1 MSGRFVVRPQAR
13 REIRNIADYIAAENL
28 EASDRFIDEV
38 YAAFQLLARMP
49 ELGSARR
56 FRRESLKG
64 LRLWRVP
71 HGFKKYLV
79 VYRPLRPDGV
89 EVLRVLHGAREIE
102 RLLGK

>member
-1 MSGRFVVRPQAR
+1 MSARFVVRPKAR
-13 REIRNIADYIAAENL
+13 RDVREIADYIAADNL

-38 YAAFQLLARMP
+38 YAAFQLLAQMP

-71 HGFKKYLV
+71 HGFEKYLV
-79 VYRPLRPDGV
+79 VYRPRPDAV
-89 EVLRVLHGAREIE
+89 EIIRVLHGARQIE
-102 RLLGK
+102 RL